1 MNKMRMNQL
10 PLMKIIGRSL
20 LMLGIAMLLVGC
32 PKTKEEKGLAETL
45 EQYEIIVRWAQ
56 WDAAIDFVSMEYQE
70 ENPITRL
77 EIDRLRLF
85 RVTRYTVRSSIPF
98 DEGNGMIQVVEIKMF
113 NKNQARERSII
124 DEQLWKFNPETERW
138 QLHSGLPDPT
148 QKNY

>member
-1 MNKMRMNQL
+1 
-10 PLMKIIGRSL
+10 MKLILRAV
-20 LMLGIAMLLVGC
+20 LMLGIATLLVAC
-32 PKTKEEKGLAETL
+32 PKTKEEKGLSETL

-56 WDAAIDFVSMEYQE
+56 WDAAVDFVSLEYQQ

-77 EIDRLRLF
+77 ELDRLRLF
-85 RVTRYTVRSSIPF
+85 RVTQYIVRSAVPF
-98 DEGNGMIQVVEIKMF
+98 DEGNGLIQVVEIRMF

-124 DEQLWKFNPETERW
+124 DEQTWKYNVDTERW

>member
-1 MNKMRMNQL
+1 
-10 PLMKIIGRSL
+10 MKLILRSI
-20 LMLGIAMLLVGC
+20 LMLGIATLLVAC
-32 PKTKEEKGLAETL
+32 PETKEDKDLSETL

-56 WDAAIDFVSMEYQE
+56 WDAAVDFVALEYQQ

-77 EIDRLRLF
+77 DLDRLRLF
-85 RVTRYTVRSSIPF
+85 RVTQYIVRSAVPF
-98 DEGNGMIQVVEIKMF
+98 DEGNGLIQVVEIRMF

-124 DEQLWKFNPETERW
+124 DEQTWKYNVDTERW